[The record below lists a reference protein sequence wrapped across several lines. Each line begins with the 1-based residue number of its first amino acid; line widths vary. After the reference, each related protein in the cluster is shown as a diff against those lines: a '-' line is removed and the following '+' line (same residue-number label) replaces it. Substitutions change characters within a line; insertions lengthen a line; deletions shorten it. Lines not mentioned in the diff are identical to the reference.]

1 MERKIKLLI
10 TVIFLFFSLGLFF
23 SNSIYTDK
31 TVKSTVN
38 LKKQNRPRPNK
49 PPIHNTKRYSV
60 FFEGVPI
67 IKGDKLENKD
77 TLLKNG
83 YILGIKHH
91 SFSRLYNYEY
101 TKNNGNK
108 IKPENT
114 NISLLF
120 LSNSKLY
127 FDVSIGNKK
136 IALDE
141 NKIFYH
147 RHEYIKIDKN
157 ESYQI
162 IQSAIKVKVENLNTK
177 DIKKLI
183 LNYSD
188 FDLSDWTIDYNNSSF
203 FNLNSARI
211 YGNFYQDTDKDIRQ
225 SKFISFKKDSRYL
238 FFFFRLDTEAFD
250 SNKINKI
257 SLNEDVFESEDNS
270 IKTNYQKYIA
280 TFSLLSEINEKRI
293 DLEKAIL
300 KRFKRDDRQF
310 LLVVYGDIFK
320 IVQLEIGSLNK
331 DFETFVEL
339 VELTTINDINLFKKD
354 KIEFTLAE
362 IKKTFEKFITNYHID
377 ELELLN
383 QLTKSNT
390 HNETIELNF
399 YTKNNSTKPILKT
412 LKLKLKVAKE
422 IDKLDLTFKTNNNYF
437 IADDEKITSITS
449 DELKKKTFRHST
461 TTLSGSET
469 TLYTGFET
477 DINSVIATIKG
488 QLKNILNEKEYEIY
502 SLEDKNGNYLFSIQ
516 KLSTS
521 EVRVFKVKVR
531 RISPVSDFYELNRLF
546 MFDYYQIEHNIQ
558 EVLNYFNSKTN
569 ILKKLNLEILNYT
582 ELNSEIN
589 NLKVSPYAYKKL
601 KLSLQDKYSNIYTVS
616 FFAEIRYGDTAP
628 VKISNSYVDS
638 MHTRFFMSSNL
649 AFSNATAD
657 LFGSYDLKNVNQN
670 LRQWFDKESEDFAL
684 SELNKT
690 FKVTYNFFKK
700 DYLAMQTNLKTYL
713 LYLNN
718 SLDYSEQEM
727 QSIFSNIFGKNIT
740 KIEKN
745 QDNSYSIY
753 LNDFREEYIIYLKHS
768 SKLSK
773 YRVSNEIIKER
784 ISQLFKTVLETNE
797 NAQKLVQTLENLLK
811 TVPELKISK
820 ENTGNSNIILKI
832 YSALNKEIYKTF
844 TVV

>member
-1 MERKIKLLI
+1 MERKIKLFI
-10 TVIFLFFSLGLFF
+10 TVIFLFFLLGLFF
-23 SNSIYTDK
+23 SNSIYNNK

-38 LKKQNRPRPNK
+38 LKRQNRPRPNK
-49 PPIHNTKRYSV
+49 PPIHNEKSYSV

-83 YILGIKHH
+83 YILRIKHH
-91 SFSRLYNYEY
+91 SFSRFYNYQY

-127 FDVSIGNKK
+127 LDVSIGNKK
-136 IALDE
+136 IELDE
-141 NKIFYH
+141 NKIIYH

-162 IQSAIKVKVENLNTK
+162 IQSATKVKVEDLNTK
-177 DIKKLI
+177 DIKKQI
-183 LNYSD
+183 LNYND
-188 FDLSDWTIDYNNSSF
+188 FDLSDWTIDYKNSSF

-211 YGNFYQDTDKDIRQ
+211 YENFYQDTDKDIRQ

-257 SLNEDVFESEDNS
+257 SLNEDVFESEENS

-280 TFSLLSEINEKRI
+280 TFSLLTEINENRI
-293 DLEKAIL
+293 DFEKAIL

-310 LLVVYGDIFK
+310 LLVVYGNIFK

-339 VELTTINDINLFKKD
+339 VELNTINEINLFKKD
-354 KIEFTLAE
+354 KIVFTLAE
-362 IKKTFEKFITNYHID
+362 IKKTFEKFISNYHID

-383 QLTKSNT
+383 QLTKLNT

-399 YTKNNSTKPILKT
+399 YTKNNSTKQILKT

-437 IADDEKITSITS
+437 IADDKKITSISS
-449 DELKKKTFRHST
+449 DELKKKTFRHSA
-461 TTLSGSET
+461 TTLNGSET

-488 QLKNILNEKEYEIY
+488 QLKNIFNEKEYEIY
-502 SLEDKNGNYLFSIQ
+502 NLEDKNGNFLFSIQ
-516 KLSTS
+516 KLSTG
-521 EVRVFKVKVR
+521 EVRVFRVKVR

-546 MFDYYQIEHNIQ
+546 MFYYYQTEHNIQ

-569 ILKKLNLEILNYT
+569 ILKNLNLEILNYT
-582 ELNSEIN
+582 ELNTEIN
-589 NLKVSPYAYKKL
+589 KLKVSPYAYKKL

-616 FFAEIRYGDTAP
+616 FFAEIRYGDGEP
-628 VKISNSYVDS
+628 VKISDSYVDS

-670 LRQWFDKESEDFAL
+670 LRQWFDKESEDFTL

-700 DYLAMQTNLKTYL
+700 DYLALQTNSKTYL

-745 QDNSYSIY
+745 QDNSYSIC
-753 LNDFREEYIIYLKHS
+753 LNNFREKYTICLKHS
-768 SKLSK
+768 SKLSR
-773 YRVSNEIIKER
+773 YRVSNEIMKER
-784 ISQLFKTVLETNE
+784 ISQLFKTASETNE
-797 NAQKLVQTLENLLK
+797 NAQKLIQTLENLLK
-811 TVPELKISK
+811 NVPELKISK
-820 ENTGNSNIILKI
+820 ENTGNSAIILKI
-832 YSALNKEIYKTF
+832 YSTLNKEIYKTF
-844 TVV
+844 TIV